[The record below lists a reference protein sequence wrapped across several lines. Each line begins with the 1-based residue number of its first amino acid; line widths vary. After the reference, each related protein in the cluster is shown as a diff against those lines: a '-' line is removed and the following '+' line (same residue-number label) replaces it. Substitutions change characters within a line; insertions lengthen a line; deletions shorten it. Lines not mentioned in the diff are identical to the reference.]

1 MPSLGQLLIKN
12 NIICVKFDENIIEQ
26 IKFIP
31 QKLIT
36 TKKHVNLY
44 MEINQNSIDNNNFIK
59 SSKIKYD
66 PDPQIET
73 IKNLPEVSKRLK
85 EIRPKR

>member
-1 MPSLGQLLIKN
+1 
-12 NIICVKFDENIIEQ
+12 
-26 IKFIP
+26 
-31 QKLIT
+31 
-36 TKKHVNLY
+36 

>member
-1 MPSLGQLLIKN
+1 M
-12 NIICVKFDENIIEQ
+12 CVKFDENIIEQ
-26 IKFIP
+26 IKYIP

-36 TKKHVNLY
+36 TKKHVNLF
-44 MEINQNSIDNNNFIK
+44 MEINQTSIENNNLIK
-59 SSKIKYD
+59 SSKIKYE

-73 IKNLPEVSKRLK
+73 IKGLPEVSKRLI